1 MTTYEITNQDLFNAK
16 VDDVDTSDVRG
27 GADAYGNLHFVGD
40 LLIKVISDEGEI
52 ESNTISGDFGSGD
65 YEDEFGFK
73 LIAED

>member
-40 LLIKVISDEGEI
+40 LLIKVISDKGEI
-52 ESNTISGDFGSGD
+52 ESKTISGDVGSKD

-73 LIAED
+73 LVAED